1 MRVSS
6 NSLNEVFLHT
16 QIKKIQ
22 KDEQQ
27 SRFNYILHQI
37 KPLELID
44 CHEIFQVFNLTFVF
58 LRRKRKINK
67 ISELLIENNEVIG
80 H

>member
-1 MRVSS
+1 MSFFRSFFARSLVLSFALLFSKTNVFVSSFFLSLCLCVRVSS

-27 SRFNYILHQI
+27 SRFNYILHQT
-37 KPLELID
+37 KPFIVD
-44 CHEIFQVFNLTFVF
+44 
-58 LRRKRKINK
+58 
-67 ISELLIENNEVIG
+67 
-80 H
+80 